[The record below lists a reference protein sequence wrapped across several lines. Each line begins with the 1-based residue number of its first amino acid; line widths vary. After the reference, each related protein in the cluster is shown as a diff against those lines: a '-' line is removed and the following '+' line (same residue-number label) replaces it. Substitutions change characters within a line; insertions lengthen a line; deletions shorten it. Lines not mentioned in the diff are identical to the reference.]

1 MIETVLVTGSRGV
14 IGRELVKIL
23 ESRDIKVIGTRRKSQ
38 AIGTSLEVELS
49 PWSKIEIE
57 KHQVD
62 AIIHL
67 AGVYITKDDPT
78 LKQECF
84 NVNIGLAESV
94 AALQRTLKIPVVAVG
109 SFFEKNPG
117 PAWSYYSISKSAS
130 REILRSA
137 AVESQG
143 KLTYVYLYDSYS
155 EDVNR
160 GKFIDLLLKSALSG
174 VPLDAS
180 PGNQVQDLTYVSDI
194 AQGLFQTVK
203 NVENQKDHFLEV
215 QIRSGQTLTLREVS
229 SKVREFKK
237 DWPDVNWGIYPY
249 RDREVF
255 EIWDCAP
262 NVEGWKPTMS
272 LEKFLPIYFKGIDY
286 DK

>member
-14 IGRELVKIL
+14 IGRQLVKIL
-23 ESRDIKVIGTRRKSQ
+23 ESRDIKVIGTRRRSQ

-57 KHQVD
+57 KHKID
-62 AIIHL
+62 AIVHL

-117 PAWSYYSISKSAS
+117 PPWSYYSISKSAS

-143 KLTYVYLYDSYS
+143 KLAYVYLYDSYS

-160 GKFIDLLLKSALSG
+160 GKFIDLLLKSALSE

-194 AQGLFQTVK
+194 ARGLLQTLK
-203 NVENQKDHFLEV
+203 NVENQEDHFLEA

-262 NVEGWKPTMS
+262 NVEGWKPSMS
-272 LEKFLPIYFKGIDY
+272 LEKFLPIYFKGIDN